1 MTNAA
6 AVGEA
11 PRYSRLTL
19 VLVLVAFVA
28 LLAYWII
35 WFFVNREWL
44 ANLDTE
50 AYYVFENAFPAAD
63 GWLAFACGMGAW
75 ALWKRRAAGLFW
87 LLVGGSSSVYLGCMD
102 VLFDL
107 ENGVYRAPKGDV
119 GAVGIEVAINL
130 YALGVG
136 AWAMWFGWKNRHW
149 FLSREVAPTPL
160 RAG

>member
-1 MTNAA
+1 MNAESDGA
-6 AVGEA
+6 SE
-11 PRYSRLTL
+11 PPLLRLTL

-50 AYYVFENAFPAAD
+50 PYYVFENAFPAAD
-63 GWLAFACGMGAW
+63 GWLAIACGAGAW
-75 ALWKRRAAGLFW
+75 ALWKRKASGLFW
-87 LLVGGSSSVYLGCMD
+87 LLVGGSSSIYLGCMD

-107 ENGVYRAPKGDV
+107 ENGIYRAPRGDW
-119 GAVGIEVAINL
+119 GSVGIEVAINL

-136 AWAMWFGWKNRHW
+136 AWALSFGWKNRRW
-149 FLSREVAPTPL
+149 FLAHGGAADQSRS
-160 RAG
+160 